1 VPRGTKRRPRMS
13 LVYTCAPAA
22 AGRAAARAGKAKS
35 RTARERPPTI
45 DIHCHVFTP
54 EAAALVKDLVR
65 PQNDPYSFYQSA
77 ASKQTDV
84 KQAAAIAP
92 KLTSIEQRLKTMDAE
107 GIDVQAISTAP
118 VQYYYWADG
127 TLALRTSRIIND
139 NIARICAANPQR
151 FVGLA
156 TVPMQVPEYAV
167 RELTRAVKELGLKG
181 VEICPHV
188 EQDELSADRFRPFFA
203 KAEELGAV
211 IFLHPHGFPDGRRL
225 ADHFFQNIIGNPLDT
240 TVAIHHLIFGGVL
253 ESYPRLKVVCAHGGG
268 YLPPYAGRIDHAHAA
283 RPDARTKI
291 TQLPSS
297 YLKKLYFDT
306 IVFTHQQLAY
316 LVKHYGAD
324 HVLLGTDYPYDMGLP
339 DPVQFVQKT
348 SGLSQRDRELIL
360 GGNAAR
366 LLGISLPSAR
376 R

>member
-1 VPRGTKRRPRMS
+1 MS

-22 AGRAAARAGKAKS
+22 AGRTAARGGKAKS
-35 RTARERPPTI
+35 RAARERPPTI

-188 EQDELSADRFRPFFA
+188 EQDELSAERFRPFFA

-211 IFLHPHGFPDGRRL
+211 IFMHPHGFPDGRRL

-268 YLPPYAGRIDHAHAA
+268 YLPPYVGRIDHAHAA

-291 TQLPSS
+291 TQPPSS

-366 LLGISLPSAR
+366 LLGISLPLAR

>member
-1 VPRGTKRRPRMS
+1 MT

-22 AGRAAARAGKAKS
+22 AGRAAARRAKAKTPAAS
-35 RTARERPPTI
+35 RQSPII

-77 ASKQTDV
+77 ASKQTDA
-84 KQAAAIAP
+84 KQAAAIGP
-92 KLTSIEQRLKTMDAE
+92 QLTSVEERLKTMDAD

-127 TLALRTSRIIND
+127 TLALRTSRLIND
-139 NIARICAANPQR
+139 NIARICAANPGR

-156 TVPMQVPEYAV
+156 TTPMQVPEYAV

-188 EQDELSADRFRPFFA
+188 EQDELSAERFRPFFA

-211 IFLHPHGFPDGRRL
+211 IFIHPHGFPDGRRL
-225 ADHFFQNIIGNPLDT
+225 SDHFFQNIIGNPLDT
-240 TVAIHHLIFGGVL
+240 TIAIHHLIFGGVL
-253 ESYPRLKVVCAHGGG
+253 EAYPGLKIVCAHGGG

-291 TQLPSS
+291 VDAPST
-297 YLKKLYFDT
+297 YLKMLYFDT
-306 IVFTHQQLAY
+306 IVFTHQQLAC
-316 LVKHYGAD
+316 LVKQYGAD
-324 HVLLGTDYPYDMGLP
+324 HVLLGTDYPYDMALP
-339 DPVQFVQKT
+339 EPVAFVRQT
-348 SGLSQRDRELIL
+348 PGLSQRDRELIL

-366 LLGISLPSAR
+366 LLGIEVPSR

>member
-1 VPRGTKRRPRMS
+1 MN

-22 AGRAAARAGKAKS
+22 ARGAASARRSKAKPRAAARL
-35 RTARERPPTI
+35 RQPTV

-54 EAAALVKDLVR
+54 EAAALVKDVVR
-65 PQNDPYSFYQSA
+65 PQNDSYSFFQSA
-77 ASKQTDV
+77 ASKQTDL
-84 KQAAAIAP
+84 KQAAAIGP
-92 KLTSIEQRLKTMDAE
+92 KLTSIEERLKTMDAE
-107 GIDVQAISTAP
+107 GIDIQAISTAP
-118 VQYYYWADG
+118 IQYYYWADG
-127 TLALRTSRIIND
+127 TLALRTSRLIND
-139 NIARICAANPQR
+139 NIAHICAANPER

-188 EQDELSADRFRPFFA
+188 EQEELSAERFRPFFA

-211 IFLHPHGFPDGRRL
+211 IFMHPHGFPDGRRL
-225 ADHFFQNIIGNPLDT
+225 ADHFFQNIVGNPLDT

-253 ESYPRLKVVCAHGGG
+253 EAHPKLKIVCAHGGG
-268 YLPPYAGRIDHAHAA
+268 YLPAYAGRIDHAHAA

-291 TQLPSS
+291 TKAPSS

-306 IVFTHQQLAY
+306 IVFTHHQLAY
-316 LVKHYGAD
+316 LVDQYGAD
-324 HVLLGTDYPYDMGLP
+324 HILLGTDYPYDMALP
-339 DPVQFVQKT
+339 DAVQFVQKAP
-348 SGLSQRDRELIL
+348 GLSERERGLIL

-366 LLGISLPSAR
+366 LLGIALPPAAPGR

>member
-1 VPRGTKRRPRMS
+1 MRR
-13 LVYTCAPAA
+13 
-22 AGRAAARAGKAKS
+22 GKAKAQATY
-35 RTARERPPTI
+35 RRPPTV

-54 EAAALVKDLVR
+54 EAAALVKDLNR

-77 ASKQTDV
+77 ASKGTDA
-84 KQAAAIAP
+84 KQAVAIAP
-92 KLTSIEQRLKTMDAE
+92 KLTLIEERLKGMDAE
-107 GIDVQAISTAP
+107 GIDIQAISTAP

-127 TLALRTSRIIND
+127 TLALRTSRLIND

-167 RELTRAVKELGLKG
+167 RELTRAMKELGLKG

-188 EQDELSADRFRPFFA
+188 EQEELSAERFRPFFA

-211 IFLHPHGFPDGRRL
+211 IFMHPHGFPDGQRL
-225 ADHFFQNIIGNPLDT
+225 SDHFFQNMIGNPLDT

-253 ESYPRLKVVCAHGGG
+253 GAYPGLKIVCAHGGG
-268 YLPPYAGRIDHAHAA
+268 YLPPYAGRIDHSYAA

-291 TQLPSS
+291 TQPPSS

-316 LVKHYGAD
+316 LVENYGAD
-324 HVLLGTDYPYDMGLP
+324 HVLLGTDYPYDMTLP
-339 DPVQFVQKT
+339 EAVQFVQKT
-348 SGLSQRDRELIL
+348 PGLSQRDHELIL

-366 LLGISLPSAR
+366 LLGIALPQAR

>member
-1 VPRGTKRRPRMS
+1 MS

-22 AGRAAARAGKAKS
+22 SGSAVLRRNKAKAK
-35 RTARERPPTI
+35 THAVGARQPTV

-54 EAAALVKDLVR
+54 EAAALVKDLMR
-65 PQNDPYSFYQSA
+65 PQNDPYAFFQSA
-77 ASKQTDV
+77 ASKQIDA
-84 KQAAAIAP
+84 KQSAAIGP
-92 KLTSIEQRLKTMDAE
+92 KLTSIEERLKTMDAD
-107 GIDVQAISTAP
+107 GIDIQAVSTAP
-118 VQYYYWADG
+118 IQYYYWADG
-127 TLALRTSRIIND
+127 TLALRTARLIND
-139 NIARICAANPQR
+139 NIARICAAHPER

-167 RELTRAVKELGLKG
+167 RELTRAVHELGFKG

-188 EQDELSADRFRPFFA
+188 EQEELSAERFRPFFA

-225 ADHFFQNIIGNPLDT
+225 GDHFFQNIVGNPLDT

-253 ESYPRLKVVCAHGGG
+253 EAYPQLKIVCAHGGG
-268 YLPPYAGRIDHAHAA
+268 YLPVYSGRIDHAHAA
-283 RPDARTKI
+283 RSDARTKI
-291 TQLPSS
+291 SKAPSS

-306 IVFTHQQLAY
+306 IVFTHHQLAY
-316 LVKHYGAD
+316 LVEQYGAD
-324 HVLLGTDYPYDMGLP
+324 HVLLGTDYPYDMALP
-339 DPVQFVQKT
+339 DAVQFVRKT
-348 SGLSQRDRELIL
+348 PGLSERERGLIL

-366 LLGISLPSAR
+366 LLGIKLPPTGSAR